1 MNSIAFFESTSK
13 CIKMRQKATS
23 FRTNLNYAWVILI
36 VVYLASVVAPFNQ
49 FKIPPIMPTLMET
62 FRVNLTQ
69 AGSFMSIIAAIG
81 LVLAIPAGI
90 ILQRLG
96 SKTTILIALGLMA
109 GGATTG
115 ALSTNYAFLL
125 GSRVLEG
132 IGIGLIGVAAP
143 GTIAMWF
150 PPEKQGTPMGIWAT
164 WVPVGLVSIY
174 NLAPIMA
181 ASLGWQSVWWLGAGF
196 AVLMAVLSGLLIV
209 HPPAQGQP
217 EMKTGLALDLRQALA
232 NRNIWLLAAAFACM
246 NLTLVSLGTYYPTF
260 LNEVRGYPL
269 GQAAFVA
276 SIGTLLV
283 LFSAPAAGWL
293 SDRIGSRRLL
303 FSFPF
308 LVVAVLFLF
317 PFHVTGWLIIVVMVV
332 QGLVAGAIPTATFAA
347 APELMGKP
355 QWAGLG
361 LAVVLVGQNVGQ
373 LIGPVLFGELVQS
386 LGWAITGYLMI
397 PFCLLGFI
405 SGWMVKIR

>member
-1 MNSIAFFESTSK
+1 MK
-13 CIKMRQKATS
+13 QKTANFS
-23 FRTNLNYAWVILI
+23 AKSNYAWVILV

-49 FKIPPIMPTLMET
+49 FKIPPIMPFLMET
-62 FRVNLTQ
+62 FQIDLTQ
-69 AGSFMSIIAAIG
+69 AGLFMSIIAAIG
-81 LVLAIPAGI
+81 LVLAIPAGLV
-90 ILQRLG
+90 LQRLG
-96 SKTTILIALGLMA
+96 SKVTILIALGLMA
-109 GGATTG
+109 AGAMTG
-115 ALSTNYAFLL
+115 ALSGNYALLL

-143 GTIAMWF
+143 ATIAMWF

-174 NLAPIMA
+174 NLAPMMS
-181 ASLGWQSVWWLGAGF
+181 ASLGWKSVWWLGAGF
-196 AVLMAVLSGLLIV
+196 AVVMMVFSGLLII
-209 HPPAQGQP
+209 HPPAHGQAEP
-217 EMKTGLALDLRQALA
+217 QTRAAPNLGQALA

-246 NLTLVSLGTYYPTF
+246 NLTMVSFGTFYPTF
-260 LNEVRGYPL
+260 LSEVRGYPL

-293 SDRIGSRRLL
+293 SDRINSRRLL
-303 FSFPF
+303 FSIPF
-308 LVVAVLFLF
+308 LVIAILFLF
-317 PFHVTGWLIIVVMVV
+317 PFRVTGWQIIAVMVV

-347 APELMGKP
+347 AAEVMGKP

-361 LAVVLVGQNVGQ
+361 LAVVLVGQNAGQ
-373 LIGPVLFGELVQS
+373 LIGPVLFGEIVKGF
-386 LGWAITGYLMI
+386 GWAVAGYMLI

-405 SGWMVKIR
+405 SGWMVKVR